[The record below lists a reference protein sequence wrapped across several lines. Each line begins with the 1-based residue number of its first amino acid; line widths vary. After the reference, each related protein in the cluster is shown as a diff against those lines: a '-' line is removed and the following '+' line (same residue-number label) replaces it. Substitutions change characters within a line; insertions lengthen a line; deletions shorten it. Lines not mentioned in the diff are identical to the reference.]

1 MLSLIGG
8 LRSVLTT
15 GISNRS
21 LRIRS
26 GNYLSKGTSAV
37 STEKLWTYSIWVKR
51 GTLTG
56 NQHIFSYSAGSDSYS
71 TLYFTGDTLTYAQAN
86 SGVIAFSLV
95 TTQVLR
101 DPSAWYHIV
110 LVYDSNQATASNRV
124 KLYVNES
131 SCVLIGTYPSLSL
144 GSYVTNPGSTAA
156 AIGKYAGAAIEYF
169 DGYIGEVNFVTG
181 IALTPPSF
189 GQINTLN
196 GSWTP
201 KKYTGTYNTNGFY
214 LRFADVANL
223 GRDFSGQGNS
233 WTTNGIS
240 LTLGVTYDSVL
251 DIPTNNYCVLNPID
265 KTTTATL
272 GSGNLQT
279 SSAAS
284 QNAIG
289 SISMDSGS
297 WYWEVSFSAAT
308 ANQLIGVYKNTAL
321 AVAITPT
328 TSVIGVSFNADIGEL
343 KYTTDGT
350 TYSLLLN
357 TATGGGYLPYVGSLT
372 NAKIIYA
379 NFGQRPF
386 TYNPPNG
393 FSNLCSSSLPTPLV
407 VNGASVM
414 AAIRYTGNS
423 TAQSISNAV
432 NTISF
437 QPNFV
442 WIKNRSGATDHALYD
457 SVRGA
462 TFDLVSNS
470 LAAETVQSTG
480 LTAFNSTGFAIGS
493 LAKVNRA
500 DAYIAWQWKA
510 GGTAV
515 SNTAG
520 TITSQ
525 VSANTTAGFS
535 VVTYTGNGTAG
546 ATIGH
551 GLGIVPS
558 FIIVKNTTTIT
569 SWIVYSSKLTATS
582 YLTLNAS
589 NSFQSSVA
597 IFNNTEPTS
606 SLFSVGSSGSTNNSL
621 DKIVAYCFSEIAG
634 FSKFGSY
641 TGNGSAD
648 GPFVYCGFRPRF
660 IMIKAS
666 STTGDW
672 AMIDTTVNTYNVAG
686 FTQLANTATTEGAA
700 LSIDILSN
708 GFKIRSATLNNA
720 SAATYVFAAFA
731 ETSIKYA
738 LAR

>member
-1 MLSLIGG
+1 MIALTGG
-8 LRSVLTT
+8 LRSVTT
-15 GISNRS
+15 AGISNKS

-56 NQHIFSYSAGSDSYS
+56 NQHIFSYSSGSASYS
-71 TLYFTGDTLTYAQAN
+71 TLYFTGDTLTYAQADG
-86 SGVIAFSLV
+86 GVIAFSLV
-95 TTQVLR
+95 TTQVFR

-110 LVYDSNQATASNRV
+110 LVYDSNQSTATNRV
-124 KLYVNES
+124 KLYANGS

-181 IALTPPSF
+181 IALTPPFF

-223 GRDFSGQGNS
+223 GRDFSGQENS

-297 WYWEVSFSAAT
+297 WYWEVFFSAAT
-308 ANQLIGVYKNTAL
+308 ADQLIGVYKNTAL

-350 TYSLLLN
+350 TYSLLSN

-407 VNGASVM
+407 VNGASAI
-414 AAIRYTGNS
+414 AATTYSGN
-423 TAQSISNAV
+423 AAARSISNAV

-437 QPNFV
+437 QPDFV
-442 WIKNRSGATDHALYD
+442 WIKGRSGATDNALYD
-457 SVRGA
+457 VARG
-462 TFDLVSNS
+462 TTLDLVSNS
-470 LAAETVQSTG
+470 IAVETTQATG
-480 LTAFNSTGFAIGS
+480 LTAFNSTGFAIGT
-493 LAKVNRA
+493 LAKLNTSA
-500 DAYIAWQWKA
+500 ATYIAWQWKKGA
-510 GGTAV
+510 T
-515 SNTAG
+515 
-520 TITSQ
+520 Q
-525 VSANTTAGFS
+525 GFDI
-535 VVTYTGNGTAG
+535 VTYVGNATVRTISHNLG
-546 ATIGH
+546 AKPGM
-551 GLGIVPS
+551 
-558 FIIVKNTTTIT
+558 IIVKGRDFNLN
-569 SWIVYSSKLTATS
+569 WVVYHQSIGATKQLFLNSSD
-582 YLTLNAS
+582 AS
-589 NSFQSSVA
+589 STNIA
-597 IFNNTEPTS
+597 YWNNTEPTS
-606 SLFSVGSSGSTNNSL
+606 SVFTVGTAAEVNNSPRNL
-621 DKIVAYCFSEIAG
+621 VAYCFAEVVG

-641 TGNGSAD
+641 TGNASAD

-660 IMIKAS
+660 IIIKNTTSAGNNWISYDTTRSPFNVVSNYLLAS
-666 STTGDW
+666 SAAAEGTT
-672 AMIDTTVNTYNVAG
+672 I
-686 FTQLANTATTEGAA
+686 
-700 LSIDILSN
+700 SIDVLSN
-708 GFKIRSATLNNA
+708 GFKIRTATLSNNNGDVYA
-720 SAATYVFAAFA
+720 FAAWA
-731 ETSIKYA
+731 ENSIKYA
-738 LAR
+738 LAC

>member
-1 MLSLIGG
+1 MLSLIGA

-26 GNYLSKGTSAV
+26 GNYLSKGVSAV

-56 NQHIFSYSAGSDSYS
+56 NQHLFSYSAGSTSYS
-71 TLYFTGDTLTYAQAN
+71 TLYFTGDTLTYAQADA
-86 SGVIAFSLV
+86 GVIAFSLV
-95 TTQVLR
+95 TTQVFR

-124 KLYVNES
+124 KLYVNGS
-131 SCVLIGTYPSLSL
+131 SCVLSGTYPSLSL

-181 IALTPPSF
+181 IALTPSFF

-214 LRFADVANL
+214 LRFADIASI

-308 ANQLIGVYKNTAL
+308 ADQLIGVYKNTAL
-321 AVAITPT
+321 AAAITPT

-350 TYSLLLN
+350 TYSLLSN

-393 FSNLCSSSLPTPLV
+393 FSYLCSSSLPTPLV

-414 AAIRYTGNS
+414 AATTYTGN
-423 TAQSISNAV
+423 AAARSISNAV

-437 QPNFV
+437 QPDFV
-442 WIKNRSGATDHALYD
+442 WIKGRSGATDHALYD
-457 SVRGA
+457 VVRG
-462 TFDLVSNS
+462 TTKDLVSNS
-470 LAAETVQSTG
+470 TAAETTQATG
-480 LTAFNSTGFAIGS
+480 LTTFNADGFNIGA
-493 LAKVNRA
+493 LAKLNA
-500 DAYIAWQWKA
+500 AAATYIAWQWKA

-535 VVTYTGNGTAG
+535 VVTATKSASANC
-546 ATIGH
+546 TIGH
-551 GLGIVPS
+551 GLGVAPKMVIFKTRDSAADNWGVWHTGLAGTEWL
-558 FIIVKNTTTIT
+558 VLNTTAAKSTNANIWN
-569 SWIVYSSKLTATS
+569 STA
-582 YLTLNAS
+582 
-589 NSFQSSVA
+589 
-597 IFNNTEPTS
+597 PTS
-606 SLFSVGSSGSTNNSL
+606 SVISIGTSWAGTLAL
-621 DKIVAYCFSEIAG
+621 AYCFAEIAG

-660 IMIKAS
+660 IIVKAS

-672 AMIDTTVNTYNVAG
+672 AMIDTTVNAYNVAG
-686 FTQLANTATTEGAA
+686 LTQLANTATTEGAA
-700 LSIDILSN
+700 LSVDILSN
-708 GFKIRSATLNNA
+708 GFKIRSATLNNT

-731 ETSIKYA
+731 ENSIKYA